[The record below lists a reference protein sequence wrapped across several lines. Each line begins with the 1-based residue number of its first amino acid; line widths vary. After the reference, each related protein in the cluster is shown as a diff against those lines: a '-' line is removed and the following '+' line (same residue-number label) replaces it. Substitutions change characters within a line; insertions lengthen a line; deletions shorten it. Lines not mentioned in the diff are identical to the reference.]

1 METDRPPL
9 LSGSAAKSWVKTSC
23 VPAWRLAWL
32 VGAFTVL
39 STSDPLSNTPLVLVP
54 PTSIPIRADINRH
67 FLCDHLFHNLYFQLF
82 YDNNML
88 ESISRQ
94 VSTVYFAD
102 LELTDQR
109 VKTVLGRI
117 PRDQFVPE
125 EYRRYA
131 YENTPLPIGYGQTIS
146 QPYIV
151 GLMTELLALKPTDRV
166 LEIGTGSGYQTAV
179 LAELAA
185 HVYSIETVEPLAKS
199 AQEVLTRLGYDNIS
213 FRIADGYFGWEEAS
227 PFDAILIAAAA
238 EEVPPPLKEQ
248 LANGGRLVLPIGPPG
263 GTQTLWRITKQNNN
277 FVRENKGIVRFVPFT
292 RRK

>member
-1 METDRPPL
+1 
-9 LSGSAAKSWVKTSC
+9 
-23 VPAWRLAWL
+23 
-32 VGAFTVL
+32 
-39 STSDPLSNTPLVLVP
+39 
-54 PTSIPIRADINRH
+54 
-67 FLCDHLFHNLYFQLF
+67 
-82 YDNNML
+82 ML

-227 PFDAILIAAAA
+227 PFDTILIAAAA

>member
-1 METDRPPL
+1 
-9 LSGSAAKSWVKTSC
+9 
-23 VPAWRLAWL
+23 
-32 VGAFTVL
+32 
-39 STSDPLSNTPLVLVP
+39 
-54 PTSIPIRADINRH
+54 
-67 FLCDHLFHNLYFQLF
+67 
-82 YDNNML
+82 ML

-125 EYRRYA
+125 EYQPYA
-131 YENTPLPIGYGQTIS
+131 YENIPLPIGYGQTIS

-185 HVYSIETVEPLAKS
+185 HVYSIETIEPLAKS
-199 AQEVLTRLGYDNIS
+199 AQEILTRLGYENIS
-213 FRIADGYFGWEEAS
+213 FRTADGYFGWEEAS
-227 PFDAILIAAAA
+227 PFDAILIAAAV
-238 EEVPPPLKEQ
+238 EEVPPPLEEQ
-248 LANGGRLVLPIGPPG
+248 LVNGGRLVLPIGTPG

-277 FVRENKGIVRFVPFT
+277 FIRENKGLVRFVPFT

>member
-1 METDRPPL
+1 M
-9 LSGSAAKSWVKTSC
+9 V
-23 VPAWRLAWL
+23 
-32 VGAFTVL
+32 
-39 STSDPLSNTPLVLVP
+39 
-54 PTSIPIRADINRH
+54 H
-67 FLCDHLFHNLYFQLF
+67 
-82 YDNNML
+82 
-88 ESISRQ
+88 
-94 VSTVYFAD
+94 FAD
-102 LELTDQR
+102 LEISDPR
-109 VKTVLGRI
+109 VKTVLGKI

-125 EYRRYA
+125 EYQPYA
-131 YENTPLPIGYGQTIS
+131 YENVPLPIGYGQTIS

>member
-1 METDRPPL
+1 
-9 LSGSAAKSWVKTSC
+9 
-23 VPAWRLAWL
+23 
-32 VGAFTVL
+32 
-39 STSDPLSNTPLVLVP
+39 
-54 PTSIPIRADINRH
+54 
-67 FLCDHLFHNLYFQLF
+67 
-82 YDNNML
+82 
-88 ESISRQ
+88 
-94 VSTVYFAD
+94 
-102 LELTDQR
+102 
-109 VKTVLGRI
+109 
-117 PRDQFVPE
+117 
-125 EYRRYA
+125 
-131 YENTPLPIGYGQTIS
+131 
-146 QPYIV
+146 
-151 GLMTELLALKPTDRV
+151 MTELLALKPTDRV

-227 PFDAILIAAAA
+227 PFDTILIAAAA

>member
-1 METDRPPL
+1 
-9 LSGSAAKSWVKTSC
+9 
-23 VPAWRLAWL
+23 
-32 VGAFTVL
+32 
-39 STSDPLSNTPLVLVP
+39 
-54 PTSIPIRADINRH
+54 
-67 FLCDHLFHNLYFQLF
+67 
-82 YDNNML
+82 ML

-185 HVYSIETVEPLAKS
+185 HVYSIETIEPLAKS
-199 AQEVLTRLGYDNIS
+199 AQEILT
-213 FRIADGYFGWEEAS
+213 FG
-227 PFDAILIAAAA
+227 
-238 EEVPPPLKEQ
+238 
-248 LANGGRLVLPIGPPG
+248 
-263 GTQTLWRITKQNNN
+263 
-277 FVRENKGIVRFVPFT
+277 VR
-292 RRK
+292 

>member
-1 METDRPPL
+1 
-9 LSGSAAKSWVKTSC
+9 
-23 VPAWRLAWL
+23 
-32 VGAFTVL
+32 
-39 STSDPLSNTPLVLVP
+39 
-54 PTSIPIRADINRH
+54 
-67 FLCDHLFHNLYFQLF
+67 
-82 YDNNML
+82 ML

-125 EYRRYA
+125 EYQPYA
-131 YENTPLPIGYGQTIS
+131 YENIPLPIGYGQTIS

>member
-1 METDRPPL
+1 
-9 LSGSAAKSWVKTSC
+9 
-23 VPAWRLAWL
+23 
-32 VGAFTVL
+32 
-39 STSDPLSNTPLVLVP
+39 
-54 PTSIPIRADINRH
+54 
-67 FLCDHLFHNLYFQLF
+67 
-82 YDNNML
+82 ML

-179 LAELAA
+179 LAKLAA

>member
-1 METDRPPL
+1 
-9 LSGSAAKSWVKTSC
+9 
-23 VPAWRLAWL
+23 
-32 VGAFTVL
+32 
-39 STSDPLSNTPLVLVP
+39 
-54 PTSIPIRADINRH
+54 
-67 FLCDHLFHNLYFQLF
+67 
-82 YDNNML
+82 ML

-125 EYRRYA
+125 EYQPYA
-131 YENTPLPIGYGQTIS
+131 YENIPLPIGYGQTIS

-227 PFDAILIAAAA
+227 PFDTILIAAAA

>member
-1 METDRPPL
+1 M
-9 LSGSAAKSWVKTSC
+9 
-23 VPAWRLAWL
+23 
-32 VGAFTVL
+32 
-39 STSDPLSNTPLVLVP
+39 
-54 PTSIPIRADINRH
+54 
-67 FLCDHLFHNLYFQLF
+67 
-82 YDNNML
+82 
-88 ESISRQ
+88 
-94 VSTVYFAD
+94 STVYFAD

>member
-1 METDRPPL
+1 
-9 LSGSAAKSWVKTSC
+9 
-23 VPAWRLAWL
+23 
-32 VGAFTVL
+32 
-39 STSDPLSNTPLVLVP
+39 
-54 PTSIPIRADINRH
+54 
-67 FLCDHLFHNLYFQLF
+67 
-82 YDNNML
+82 ML
-88 ESISRQ
+88 KSISRQ

>member
-1 METDRPPL
+1 
-9 LSGSAAKSWVKTSC
+9 
-23 VPAWRLAWL
+23 
-32 VGAFTVL
+32 
-39 STSDPLSNTPLVLVP
+39 
-54 PTSIPIRADINRH
+54 
-67 FLCDHLFHNLYFQLF
+67 
-82 YDNNML
+82 ML

>member
-1 METDRPPL
+1 M
-9 LSGSAAKSWVKTSC
+9 
-23 VPAWRLAWL
+23 
-32 VGAFTVL
+32 
-39 STSDPLSNTPLVLVP
+39 
-54 PTSIPIRADINRH
+54 
-67 FLCDHLFHNLYFQLF
+67 
-82 YDNNML
+82 
-88 ESISRQ
+88 
-94 VSTVYFAD
+94 STVYFAD

-179 LAELAA
+179 LAKLAA

>member
-1 METDRPPL
+1 
-9 LSGSAAKSWVKTSC
+9 
-23 VPAWRLAWL
+23 
-32 VGAFTVL
+32 
-39 STSDPLSNTPLVLVP
+39 
-54 PTSIPIRADINRH
+54 
-67 FLCDHLFHNLYFQLF
+67 
-82 YDNNML
+82 ML

-227 PFDAILIAAAA
+227 PFDTILIAAAA

-292 RRK
+292 RRKWR

>member
-1 METDRPPL
+1 
-9 LSGSAAKSWVKTSC
+9 
-23 VPAWRLAWL
+23 
-32 VGAFTVL
+32 
-39 STSDPLSNTPLVLVP
+39 
-54 PTSIPIRADINRH
+54 
-67 FLCDHLFHNLYFQLF
+67 LYFQLF

-227 PFDAILIAAAA
+227 PFDTILIAAAA

>member
-1 METDRPPL
+1 M
-9 LSGSAAKSWVKTSC
+9 
-23 VPAWRLAWL
+23 
-32 VGAFTVL
+32 
-39 STSDPLSNTPLVLVP
+39 
-54 PTSIPIRADINRH
+54 
-67 FLCDHLFHNLYFQLF
+67 
-82 YDNNML
+82 
-88 ESISRQ
+88 
-94 VSTVYFAD
+94 STVYFAD

-185 HVYSIETVEPLAKS
+185 YVYSIETVEPLAKS

>member
-1 METDRPPL
+1 
-9 LSGSAAKSWVKTSC
+9 
-23 VPAWRLAWL
+23 
-32 VGAFTVL
+32 
-39 STSDPLSNTPLVLVP
+39 
-54 PTSIPIRADINRH
+54 
-67 FLCDHLFHNLYFQLF
+67 
-82 YDNNML
+82 
-88 ESISRQ
+88 